1 MQSDPKVDLCFQVLG
16 KTIPVDHGF
25 ALHGVVSEVL
35 PDFHEDQAVGLKL
48 IRGRYIGDGMLDIT
62 PHSELVMRLAVGRI
76 PQYIQITGR
85 GPLETPPEN
94 DEKWI
99 TIEKTGEK
107 NEH

>member
-1 MQSDPKVDLCFQVLG
+1 MFSGIG

-25 ALHGVVSEVL
+25 ALDGAVSDVL

-48 IRGRYIGDGMLDIT
+48 IRGRYIGDGMLDIS
-62 PHSELVMRLAVGRI
+62 PRSELVLRLAVGRI
-76 PQYIQITGR
+76 PQYIQIARR
-85 GPLETPPEN
+85 GPLETPPEK